1 MKSATEEKRFKQ
13 LVKEAV
19 GEALQKQKSLIQAA
33 VVEAIEDRALTRA
46 MEEADHRTVGQEKIE
61 RLLRRGREN

>member
-33 VVEAIEDRALTRA
+33 VVEDIEDMALTRA
-46 MEEADHRTVGQEKIE
+46 MEEADQRTVGWEKIE